1 MSRMSL
7 RWRVAVAF
15 GLCSVMVTGVLAVV
29 TWQLASGYMLRQREM
44 STTRQAEVN
53 VRLVDAALR
62 AGSGGLDELLTGLST
77 NPTSTVLLV
86 RDGAWLTS
94 GRRIDPAA
102 LPEPLLTLAQ
112 DSVPVRQRLVVDGLP
127 VMAVGLP
134 VPAGGTFIEL
144 FPLVELT
151 GTLRFLSLVL
161 VGGTALGGL
170 FGIGLGLWASRRA
183 LRPLTAL
190 TTAASRVAR
199 GDLDARL
206 PEQADPD
213 LAPLATTFNSTAA
226 ALQQRVQRDARF
238 ASDVS
243 HELRSPLTTM
253 VNATELLSRGEP
265 SCWPRRPAGRPA
277 RRRSPC
283 FQRMVVDLLEISA
296 KTRRTTARYWRRPTL
311 AELVATSWPRDRMAR
326 PTSRPTSH
334 PRCSRRPQTAGE
346 GGGQPPRQCRTYGGG
361 AVRVA
366 VCRRGGRLRLE
377 VDDRGPGVPE
387 ELRERVS
394 SGSPAAPAPGNAPP
408 TPAPGWAWL
417 WWSSTS
423 LATTARYGSR
433 TDPGVAPASWSISR
447 RPSTAGS
454 LSYRRRRSRHGP
466 VSIHLTFPPRRLRVS
481 PRAARVRR
489 GIGQLD
495 HRWPL
500 RQVRTDKDR

>member
-29 TWQLASGYMLRQREM
+29 TWQLASDYMLRQREM

-53 VRLVDAALR
+53 VRLVDAAVR

-86 RDGAWLTS
+86 RDGMWLTS

-127 VMAVGLP
+127 VMAVALP
-134 VPAGGTFIEL
+134 VPADGTFIEL

-213 LAPLATTFNSTAA
+213 LAPLAATFNSTAA

-253 VNATELLSRGEP
+253 VNATELLSR
-265 SCWPRRPAGRPA
+265 RRAELPATAVRAVDLLGAEVHR
-277 RRRSPC
+277 
-283 FQRMVVDLLEISA
+283 FQRMVVDLLEISREDQ
-296 KTRRTTARYWRRPTL
+296 TNDSRVLETLDL
-311 AELVATSWPRDRMAR
+311 AELVRNVLGAR
-326 PTSRPTSH
+326 PDGAPDLETDGSPALLRGD
-334 PRCSRRPQTAGE
+334 RRRLERVVGNLLDNAG
-346 GGGQPPRQCRTYGGG
+346 RYGGG

-366 VCRRGGRLRLE
+366 VCRWGGRLRLE

-387 ELRERVS
+387 ELRARVFERFARGTRAGQRGAD
-394 SGSPAAPAPGNAPP
+394 SGAGLGLALVAQHIARHDGAVWVEDRPGGGARFVVDLPAAEHQ
-408 TPAPGWAWL
+408 
-417 WWSSTS
+417 
-423 LATTARYGSR
+423 YGGPSR
-433 TDPGVAPASWSISR
+433 PGV
-447 RPSTAGS
+447 
-454 LSYRRRRSRHGP
+454 
-466 VSIHLTFPPRRLRVS
+466 
-481 PRAARVRR
+481 
-489 GIGQLD
+489 GQLD
-495 HRWPL
+495 HRRPL
-500 RQVRTDKDR
+500 RQSGPTER